1 MWHSAKG
8 IIKSTSGLNDIV
20 LHVLLGAAIFIVLAI
35 ALRRPLLAFLLTTII
50 QIANELVDLIEDAT
64 GTGVAGS
71 LAGNRRGRLPRRYR
85 LDDDHPGRAS
95 RHLGAEVAVPTAHS

>member
-50 QIANELVDLIEDAT
+50 QIANELADLIEDAT

-71 LAGNRRGRLPRRYR
+71 LADIVWTMIIPVVLLGIWALRSRFRRPIRDRSNR
-85 LDDDHPGRAS
+85 
-95 RHLGAEVAVPTAHS
+95 